1 MDDIFVGRL
10 MSDDLHTVSPNTLV
24 EDAATELLEND
35 IGSLVVVEDGE
46 LAGILTTTDFVE
58 IVSESKPKARTT
70 VSRYMTED
78 VVTTTAGTPI
88 RDAADVM
95 LEHGIHHLPVVDGD
109 GGAIGML
116 TTTDLAGYLSH
127 VQTPSP
133 A

>member
-1 MDDIFVGRL
+1 MDDIFAGRL

-35 IGSLVVVEDGE
+35 IGSLVVVEDGD